1 MWGVA
6 FEKAVRRKPLA
17 RRTRDL
23 CKLNGA
29 SEGCRSSRESS
40 RAGEE
45 EPPHLCKDEAMVEV
59 RLGGDGRKMSGSNGD
74 TLRRDAL
81 KRADSAVGGRVISC
95 SRGQERWRTEL
106 ELCRCESF
114 DDGHRSAALGTAPQ
128 RVRGRSG
135 QGCRFVFRRSGVESG
150 EAPWQ
155 QGGAPSVGEKAEVAN
170 ADEAL
175 GEQLK

>member
-40 RAGEE
+40 RPVEE
-45 EPPHLCKDEAMVEV
+45 ERAHWCKDEPMAEV
-59 RLGGDGRKMSGSNGD
+59 RPGGDRKKRSGGKGD

-81 KRADSAVGGRVISC
+81 KRATV
-95 SRGQERWRTEL
+95 
-106 ELCRCESF
+106 RC
-114 DDGHRSAALGTAPQ
+114 
-128 RVRGRSG
+128 
-135 QGCRFVFRRSGVESG
+135 
-150 EAPWQ
+150 
-155 QGGAPSVGEKAEVAN
+155 VGE
-170 ADEAL
+170 
-175 GEQLK
+175 